1 MKIKLIRF
9 DSNHAK
15 YEKEFYGVE
24 NEGVYEVMRQYESGG
39 VSVKTPSGKELPLFT
54 FEFEYIMEA

>member
-15 YEKEFYGVE
+15 DEKEFYGVE
-24 NEGVYEVMRQYESGG
+24 NGVVYEVMRQYESCW
-39 VSVKTPSGKELPLFT
+39 VSVKTPSGKKLPLFT
-54 FEFEYIMEA
+54 FEF